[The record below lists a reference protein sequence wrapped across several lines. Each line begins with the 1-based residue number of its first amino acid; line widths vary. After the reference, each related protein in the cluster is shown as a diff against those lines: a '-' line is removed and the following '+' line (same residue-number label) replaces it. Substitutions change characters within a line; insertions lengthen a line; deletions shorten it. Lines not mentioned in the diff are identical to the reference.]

1 MGESVAVIINALESG
16 ALRHQGERMLIG
28 DSLTGLKI
36 LQAPDGPWRTRHLR
50 LRAFVIKERVQ
61 LKRRKTRHAPGAG
74 LVADLLTKSIVNL
87 NAWDA
92 FFSFLGIHPGRKA
105 ESSELDS
112 ASTSPHIPKM
122 IAALGC
128 LVGLAVWTPVEPLAV
143 LAITASV
150 VCLAKEFK
158 KKKED
163 PQKKKRAGRE
173 NEPPAQEKR
182 SVREMNLQHWKG
194 T

>member
-1 MGESVAVIINALESG
+1 MGEQTTALCDSFCSAESELVSYVDGVVMGESVAVIINALESG
-16 ALRHQGERMLIG
+16 ALRHEGEEVLIG

-50 LRAFVIKERVQ
+50 LRSFVIKERIQ
-61 LKRRKTRHAPGAG
+61 LKCWKTRHTPGAG

-92 FFSFLGIHPGRKA
+92 FFSILGVHPGRKA
-105 ESSELDS
+105 DSSELDS

-128 LVGLAVWTPVEPLAV
+128 ICVSQVPRHHGRC
-143 LAITASV
+143 SV
-150 VCLAKEFK
+150 SCKRV
-158 KKKED
+158 
-163 PQKKKRAGRE
+163 QK
-173 NEPPAQEKR
+173 EKR
-182 SVREMNLQHWKG
+182 RSQKERKKIWKG
-194 T
+194 K